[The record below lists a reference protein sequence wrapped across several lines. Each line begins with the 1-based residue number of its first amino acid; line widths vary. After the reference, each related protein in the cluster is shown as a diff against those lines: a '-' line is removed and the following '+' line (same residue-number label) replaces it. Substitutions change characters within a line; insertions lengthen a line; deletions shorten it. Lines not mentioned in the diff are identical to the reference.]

1 MKRAI
6 AFVVSIVL
14 VLPGCASAK
23 ESVPL
28 QAGPATVAPQT
39 QSADPAFD
47 RYVRALPVGARVK
60 VVERGG
66 RRYTAALLGVEA
78 DLVVLQRATRVPE
91 PPRRVPLDAIAS
103 IVRHE
108 ANGGVS
114 AGKAVLIG
122 AGVGA
127 AAFLGFLLMAFAFI
141 GD

>member
-1 MKRAI
+1 MRRAS

-14 VLPGCASAK
+14 VLPGCASAN

-47 RYVRALPVGARVK
+47 RYLRALPVGARVK

-108 ANGGVS
+108 ANGVS

-127 AAFLGFLLMAFAFI
+127 AAFLGFLLIAFAFI